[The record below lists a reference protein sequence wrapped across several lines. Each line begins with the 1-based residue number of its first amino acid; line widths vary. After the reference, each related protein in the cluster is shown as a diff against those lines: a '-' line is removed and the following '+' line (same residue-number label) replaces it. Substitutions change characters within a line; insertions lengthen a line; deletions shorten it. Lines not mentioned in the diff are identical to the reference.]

1 MRDFRASVREFGSVV
16 DLQGQSSVEKRVD
29 VPNDFEVV
37 VKDSSVSKTNT
48 SCKKQ
53 HHRYDFRLG
62 SLYPSYLV
70 ACRAACGPAPS
81 FSSLV
86 VFSE

>member
-37 VKDSSVSKTNT
+37 VEGFKR
-48 SCKKQ
+48 Q
-53 HHRYDFRLG
+53 
-62 SLYPSYLV
+62 
-70 ACRAACGPAPS
+70 
-81 FSSLV
+81 
-86 VFSE
+86 